1 MGMLVLDSFKGH
13 LAPEIKATI
22 IGITVHTDVLVV
34 PGGHTTQ
41 LQVLDVVMNKPFTD
55 HQKQLCSEWLLTG
68 DHAFTPAGR
77 IKKPNVALCQW
88 LIMASQ
94 RISPEV
100 IVEGFKKCF
109 ISSAVDGTDDDL
121 LWNDS
126 EEDGNVRSECG
137 KMKAL
142 TVKTETVTLI

>member
-1 MGMLVLDSFKGH
+1 M
-13 LAPEIKATI
+13 
-22 IGITVHTDVLVV
+22 
-34 PGGHTTQ
+34 
-41 LQVLDVVMNKPFTD
+41 LDVVMNKPFTY

-68 DHAFTPAGR
+68 DHAFTPAER
-77 IKKPNVALCQW
+77 IKKPNVTLCQW

-100 IVEGFKKCF
+100 IVKGFKKCC
-109 ISSAVDGTDDDL
+109 ISNAVDGTNDDL

-142 TVKTETVTLI
+142 TVKMETVTLICKGR

>member
-1 MGMLVLDSFKGH
+1 MFWSH
-13 LAPEIKATI
+13 R
-22 IGITVHTDVLVV
+22 
-34 PGGHTTQ
+34 GGGNTTQ
-41 LQVLDVVMNKPFTD
+41 LQVLDVVINKPFAD

-77 IKKPNVALCQW
+77 IKKPNVTLCQW

-100 IVEGFKKCF
+100 ILKGFKKCF
-109 ISSAVDGTDDDL
+109 ISSAVDGTDDD

-142 TVKTETVTLI
+142 NVNTETMTLIGKGG